1 VFDKF
6 LGGFLDFDR
15 FVASGAGCP
24 SAERTLLLLCVAA
37 TWACGCTRQPSSARV
52 EDTLTSGR
60 ITVVC
65 APEARPLI
73 ERERAAFEA
82 LYPQSDIQ
90 VRDGSSREAVR
101 ALFGAECD
109 LAVILRELEP
119 EERGA
124 AVRGR
129 LELEGYRFARDAL
142 VVVVHP
148 GNRVENLALEQVRGI
163 YLNEVRRWSDLG
175 GEDRPIVPVIQRPEL
190 DIMGFF
196 IQQVMNGQAITAE
209 TVYEPS
215 DSTVARYVAN
225 HPDAIGFVTLSWAE
239 RGVKPVRL
247 AALTGLPYQKPDLE
261 TVYHGDFPLSRYYN
275 FYVRP
280 GGSKLAHGFITF
292 VTSRDGQQIVHEQG
306 LAPTAVPVR
315 FVRRSPMQSSH

>member
-1 VFDKF
+1 
-6 LGGFLDFDR
+6 
-15 FVASGAGCP
+15 
-24 SAERTLLLLCVAA
+24 
-37 TWACGCTRQPSSARV
+37 V
-52 EDTLTSGR
+52 EDSLTSGR

-65 APEARPLI
+65 APEAKPLI

-82 LYPQSDIQ
+82 LYPQSEIQ
-90 VRDGSSREAVR
+90 VREGSSREAIR

-148 GNRVENLALEQVRGI
+148 GNRVENLALEQVRGV
-163 YLNEVRRWSDLG
+163 YRGEFRRWSELG
-175 GEDRPIVPVIQRPEL
+175 GTDQRIVPVIQKPEL

-196 IQQVMNGQAITAE
+196 LQQVMNGQPITAQA
-209 TVYEPS
+209 VYEPS
-215 DSTVARYVAN
+215 DSAMAEYVSN
-225 HPDAIGFVTLSWAE
+225 HPDAIGFVTLGWAE
-239 RGVKPVRL
+239 RGVKAVRL
-247 AALTGLPYQKPDLE
+247 AALTGLPYRKPDLE
-261 TVYHGDFPLSRYYN
+261 TVYRGDFPLSRYYN

-280 GGSKLAHGFITF
+280 AGSPLAHGFITF
-292 VTSRDGQQIVHEQG
+292 VTSRDGQAIVREQG
-306 LAPTAVPVR
+306 LVPTAVPVR